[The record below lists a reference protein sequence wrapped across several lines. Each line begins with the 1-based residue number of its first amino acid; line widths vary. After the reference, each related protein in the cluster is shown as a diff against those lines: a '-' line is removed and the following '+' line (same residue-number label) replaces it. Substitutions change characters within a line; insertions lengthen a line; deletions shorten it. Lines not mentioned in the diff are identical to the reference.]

1 MSKKISYKTEK
12 LVISL
17 IKDDL
22 INLRLVHGL
31 NALGLDAENYYTNLS
46 STIFGLMGLQT
57 YDERMVKILESY
69 IDSGKRVLRIDIE
82 DHRDEFDE
90 LAVDIYDSLVSLKKL
105 YRL

>member
-1 MSKKISYKTEK
+1 MKKISHKTEK

-31 NALGLDAENYYTNLS
+31 NALGLDAESYYTNLS
-46 STIFGLMGLQT
+46 STIFGLMGIQT
-57 YDERMVKILESY
+57 NDERMVKILESY
-69 IDSGKRVLRIDIE
+69 IDSGKRVLRIDFE
-82 DHRDEFDE
+82 DHRDDLDE
-90 LAVDIYDSLVSLKKL
+90 LAVDIYDSLVSLKKM

>member
-1 MSKKISYKTEK
+1 MPKKISHKTEK

-31 NALGLDAENYYTNLS
+31 NALGLYAESYYTNLS
-46 STIFGLMGLQT
+46 SSIFGLMGLQT
-57 YDERMVKILESY
+57 NDERMVKILESY
-69 IDSGKRVLRIDIE
+69 IDSSKRVLRIDIE
-82 DHRDEFDE
+82 DHREEFDE

>member
-1 MSKKISYKTEK
+1 MKKISSKTEK

-69 IDSGKRVLRIDIE
+69 IDSSKRVLRINFE

-90 LAVDIYDSLVSLKKL
+90 LAVDIYDSLVSLKKM